1 MQSVVIFVSFI
12 ISERVVVLFFFFS
25 LLFLIHQNSAKNSKF
40 QGSYSRFPGNFAL
53 PVFNL
58 LLGIGASIG
67 TSAQNA
73 IMAQAC

>member
-12 ISERVVVLFFFFS
+12 SSERVVFFCFFS